1 MAWDIVEVIADGAIA
16 TRPCFCGGA
25 TLIGGLDAAS
35 LELFDGDPAGTGT
48 LKETLEAAAAGV
60 DTRDFG
66 DGVGF
71 PNGLYILITGNG
83 AVGYIRWK

>member
-1 MAWDIVEVIADGAIA
+1 MAWDILEVIIDGPVAA
-16 TRPCFCGGA
+16 RPCYCGGA

-35 LELFDGDPAGTGT
+35 LELFDGNPAGTGT
-48 LKETLEAAAAGV
+48 LKETLEAAAGLV
-60 DTRDFG
+60 DRREFG

-83 AVGYIRWK
+83 AVAYVQWK